1 MKSHQCVRLAAVLIL
16 AGVLLA
22 SGPLELCAQ
31 GDSLSVEKVVGSI
44 DMGKAALLQSQGADG
59 SWDAGEGHTIGVTSL
74 ATLALLNSGMTADD
88 PQIKKAL
95 NYLREVRV
103 PSLTYEVSLMLMTF
117 AVAKDPKD
125 KLKMQAMSAQI
136 EKAQITTGQMK
147 GCWSYH
153 TNGGLIDTGGDRSNG
168 QFAVLG
174 LFEAANAGIAVDRE
188 TWKRARDHW
197 VRSQTPDGGW
207 GYAGVGGNDSTGS
220 MTVAGI
226 AVLVMTSAMLQDDS
240 DLDAEGNPM
249 CCQKKEEDP
258 NLARALNWMAKRFA
272 VGSNPSGG
280 GSWLLYYLYGLER
293 AGRFSGRRFFG
304 EHDWYREGARFLI
317 RGQDKRTGFW
327 QGLGVNEARPYIGT
341 SFALLFLSKGL
352 APVLM
357 NKLKYETPKN
367 EDETWNLHPFDVRNM
382 TNHLTGMDRWP
393 KLVTWQV
400 LDMNNV
406 SKHGGVD
413 DLLQSPI
420 LYLSGQEAP
429 QFTDQEIDLLKQY
442 VSLGGFIF
450 AVNNCNRTDFHDA
463 MFKLVERMYPEEAIR
478 LKRLEAG
485 HAVFRSEHPLNGDVI
500 ELYGADFGCRTAIMY
515 SPEDLACL
523 WNKWSRLT
531 PPKRPAVL
539 QGRITKSM
547 RVGANVIAY
556 ATGREPPNKLESRM
570 ITAEEGSAD
579 TIKRGLLQVA
589 QLRHTGGWDTA
600 PKAARNLLLA
610 LNRTVG
616 LTASTKPE
624 ALLPGSEDLKN
635 YSLVLM
641 HGRHGFSMSKE
652 EINNLRKY
660 LLNGRVLF
668 ADACCGARPFD
679 SSFREFARK
688 LFPEGKLKRIDPAHE
703 IFTTEIGHDLSHV
716 RRRTPS
722 ASNSDTL
729 DGNIITDK
737 AFLEGIE
744 IGGRLVVIYSKY
756 DISCA
761 LERQASVACTGYIP
775 DDAVRIAVNVVL
787 YTMLQQVELVDP

>member
-1 MKSHQCVRLAAVLIL
+1 MKARLRICVLA
-16 AGVLLA
+16 LLA
-22 SGPLELCAQ
+22 LVGSLY
-31 GDSLSVEKVVGSI
+31 GDSVCSAQAQKEVLSIEKVVGAI
-44 DMGKAALLQSQGADG
+44 DTGKTALLKSQGADG
-59 SWDAGEGHTIGVTSL
+59 SWDAGEGHVIGVTSL
-74 ATLALLNSGMTADD
+74 ATMALLNSGMTKDD
-88 PQIKKAL
+88 PQIRRAL
-95 NYLREVRV
+95 KYLRSVST
-103 PSLTYEVSLMLMTF
+103 PSLTYEVSLMLMAF
-117 AVAKDPKD
+117 ALAKDPKD
-125 KLKMQAMSAQI
+125 KLRMQAMAAQI
-136 EKAQITTGQMK
+136 EKAQIKTGQMK

-174 LFEAANAGIAVDRE
+174 LFEAANAGVVVSRE

-197 VRSQTPDGGW
+197 IRSQCPDGGW
-207 GYAGVGGNDSTGS
+207 GYAGLGGNDSSGS

-240 DLDAEGNPM
+240 DLDAKGNPQ
-249 CCQKKEEDP
+249 CCAEKKKDP
-258 NLARALNWMAKRFA
+258 NLERALNWMAKRFA

-317 RGQDKRTGFW
+317 KGQNKRSGFW
-327 QGLGVNEARPYIGT
+327 QGLGVAEQQPFIGT

-357 NKLKYETPKN
+357 NKLNYETSEKD
-367 EDETWNLHPFDVRNM
+367 DETWNLHPYDVRNI
-382 TNHLTGMDRWP
+382 TNHITGMDRWP

-400 LDMNNV
+400 LEMDKV
-406 SKHGGVD
+406 TKEGGVE

-429 QFTDQEIDLLKQY
+429 QFTDQQIDLLKQY

-463 MFKLVERMYPEEAIR
+463 MFKLVERMYADEDIR
-478 LKRLEAG
+478 LKRLDPT
-485 HAVFRSEHPLNGDVI
+485 HAVFKSEHLLSGDVI

-531 PPKRPAVL
+531 PPKRPGLL
-539 QGRITKSM
+539 QGRITKAM
-547 RVGANVIAY
+547 RIGVNVIAY
-556 ATGREPPNKLESRM
+556 ATGREPPNKLESQ
-570 ITAEEGSAD
+570 IVANEDGSAD
-579 TIKRGLLQVA
+579 SIKRGLLQVA

-616 LTASTKPE
+616 LTAATKPE
-624 ALLPGSEDLKN
+624 ALLPGSPSLKN
-635 YSLVLM
+635 YSLVMM
-641 HGRHGFSMSKE
+641 HGRHSFGMSAE
-652 EINNLRKY
+652 EIKNLRRY

-679 SSFREFARK
+679 TSFREFARR
-688 LFPEGKLKRIDPAHE
+688 LFPEGKLKRIDPDHE
-703 IFTTEIGHDLSHV
+703 MFTTEIGWDLSRV

-722 ASNSDTL
+722 ASTSDTL

-744 IGGRLVVIYSKY
+744 IDGRLVVIYSKY

-761 LERQASVACTGYIP
+761 LERQASVACAGYLP
-775 DDAVRIAVNVVL
+775 EDAVKIAVNVVL
-787 YTMLQQVELVDP
+787 YTMLQQVELAKQ

>member
-1 MKSHQCVRLAAVLIL
+1 MKTHPRPGVAAVLVL
-16 AGVLLA
+16 AWLLSLGSHQA
-22 SGPLELCAQ
+22 CAQ
-31 GDSLSVEKVVGSI
+31 DDDLSIEKVIGSI
-44 DMGKAALLQSQGADG
+44 DLAKTALLSSQGADG
-59 SWDAGEGHTIGVTSL
+59 SWDAGEGHVLGVTSL
-74 ATLALLNSGMTADD
+74 ATMALLNSGMTAND
-88 PQIKKAL
+88 PPIKKAL
-95 NYLREVRV
+95 GFLRDAQT

-117 AVAKDPKD
+117 AIAKDPKD
-125 KLKMQAMSAQI
+125 RLRMQAMVAQI

-174 LFEAANAGIAVDRE
+174 LFEAANAGVAVSRE
-188 TWKRARDHW
+188 TWKLARDHW
-197 VRSQTPDGGW
+197 IRSQSPDGGW
-207 GYAGVGGNDSTGS
+207 GYSGVGGNDSTGS

-226 AVLVMTSAMLQDDS
+226 AVMVMTSAMLQDDS
-240 DLDAEGNPM
+240 DLDAEGNPQ

-258 NLARALNWMAKRFA
+258 NLTRALNWMAKRFA

-304 EHDWYREGARFLI
+304 EHDWYREGARFLL
-317 RGQDKRTGFW
+317 RGQNKRNGFW
-327 QGLGVNEARPYIGT
+327 QGLGVAEQKPFIGT

-357 NKLKYETPKN
+357 NKLKYETSEN
-367 EDETWNLHPFDVRNM
+367 EDDTWNLHPYDVRNI
-382 TNHLTGMDRWP
+382 TNHITGMDRWP

-400 LDMNNV
+400 LDLKNI
-406 SKHGGVD
+406 SKEGGVE

-420 LYLSGQEAP
+420 LYLSGQDAP
-429 QFTDQEIDLLKQY
+429 RFTDQHIDLLKQY

-450 AVNNCNRTDFHDA
+450 AVNNCNRTDFHDG
-463 MFKLVERMYPEEAIR
+463 MFQLVERMYPDEDIR

-485 HAVFRSEHPLNGDVI
+485 HAVFRSEYPLNGDVI

-531 PPKRPAVL
+531 PPKRPALL

-547 RVGANVIAY
+547 RVGVNVIAY

-570 ITAEEGSAD
+570 VAAEEGSAD
-579 TIKRGLLQVA
+579 TVRRGLLQVA

-616 LTASTKPE
+616 LTASTRPE
-624 ALLPGSEDLKN
+624 ALLPGNPDLKN
-635 YSLVLM
+635 YSLVVM
-641 HGRHGFSMSKE
+641 HGRHGFRMSSE
-652 EINNLRKY
+652 EISNLRRY

-679 SSFREFARK
+679 TSFREFARQ
-688 LFPEGKLKRIDPAHE
+688 LFPEGKLKRIDPDHE
-703 IFTTEIGHDLSHV
+703 MFTTEIGHDLSRV
-716 RRRTPS
+716 RRRAPS
-722 ASNSDTL
+722 SSTSETL

-744 IGGRLVVIYSKY
+744 VDGRFVVIYSKY

-761 LERQASVACTGYIP
+761 LERQASVACAGYLP
-775 DDAVRIAVNVVL
+775 EDAVRIAVNVVL
-787 YTMLQQVELVDP
+787 YSMLQQVELVDR

>member
-1 MKSHQCVRLAAVLIL
+1 MKYGILSTVSVLTL
-16 AGVLLA
+16 LGTLA
-22 SGPLELCAQ
+22 SDCQAQ
-31 GDSLSVEKVVGSI
+31 KKPEALTIEKVVGSI
-44 DMGKAALLQSQGADG
+44 DLAKNALLKTQAADG
-59 SWDAGEGHTIGVTSL
+59 SWDAGEGHVLGVTSL
-74 ATLALLNSGMTADD
+74 ATMALLNSGMTKDD
-88 PQIKKAL
+88 PKIRKAL
-95 NYLREVRV
+95 KYLREAQT

-117 AVAKDPKD
+117 ALARDPKD
-125 KLKMQAMSAQI
+125 RLRMQKMAAQI
-136 EKAQITTGQMK
+136 EKAQIKNGIMK

-174 LFEAANAGIAVDRE
+174 LFEAANAGVHVSRE
-188 TWKRARDHW
+188 TWKNARDHW
-197 VRSQTPDGGW
+197 IRTQSPDGGW
-207 GYAGVGGNDSTGS
+207 GYAGNGGDSTGS

-226 AVLVMTSAMLQDDS
+226 AVMVMTSAMLQDDS
-240 DLDAEGNPM
+240 DLDAQGNPD
-249 CCQKKEEDP
+249 CCKKKEEDK

-280 GSWLLYYLYGLER
+280 TSWLLYYLYGLER

-317 RGQDKRTGFW
+317 RGQNKRTGFW
-327 QGLGVNEARPYIGT
+327 QGLGVAEQKPFIGT

-352 APVLM
+352 APVLV
-357 NKLKYETPKN
+357 NKLKFETADK
-367 EDETWNLHPFDVRNM
+367 DDTWNLHPYDVRNL
-382 TNHLTGMDRWP
+382 TNHITGMDRWP

-400 LDMNNV
+400 LDLKNV
-406 SKHGGVD
+406 SAEGGVE

-420 LYLSGQEAP
+420 LYISGQDAP
-429 QFTDQEIDLLKQY
+429 QFTDQHIDLLKKY
-442 VSLGGFIF
+442 VALGGFIF
-450 AVNNCNRTDFHDA
+450 AVNNCNRADFHDG
-463 MFKLVERMYPEEAIR
+463 MFELVERMYPEEEIR

-485 HAVFRSEHPLNGDVI
+485 HAVFRSEYALNGDVI

-523 WNKWSRLT
+523 WNKWSRLA
-531 PPKRPAVL
+531 PPKRPDIL

-547 RVGANVIAY
+547 RVGVNVVAY
-556 ATGREPPNKLESRM
+556 ATGREPPNKLESQLV
-570 ITAEEGSAD
+570 TAEEGSAD
-579 TIKRGLLQVA
+579 NVKRGLLQVA

-616 LTASTKPE
+616 LTASTTPE
-624 ALLPGSEDLKN
+624 ALLPGNPDLKN
-635 YSLVLM
+635 YSLVVM
-641 HGRHGFSMSKE
+641 HGRHGFRMSQE
-652 EINNLRKY
+652 EIKSLRRY

-679 SSFREFARK
+679 NSFREFARK
-688 LFPEGKLKRIDPAHE
+688 LFPEGQLKRIDPEHE
-703 IFTTEIGHDLSHV
+703 MFTTEIGHDLSRV
-716 RRRTPS
+716 RRRMPS
-722 ASNSDTL
+722 ASTSDTL

-744 IGGRLVVIYSKY
+744 VNGRFVVIYSKH

-761 LERQASVACTGYIP
+761 LERQASVACAGYLP
-775 DDAVRIAVNVVL
+775 EDAVRIAVNVVL
-787 YTMLQQVELVDP
+787 YSMLQQVELVEK